1 MSFNE
6 FELKKHQQILDK
18 YIEKIRPPENIRK
31 ELDISYRIINLSVEI
46 YEIRPQY
53 DNPKQ
58 INNIEIAKTTYVR
71 TQDVWKIYWMRSDLK
86 WHGYEPNSEVE
97 KLSDFLS
104 VIEEDKYGCFWV

>member
-31 ELDISYRIINLSVEI
+31 ELDISYRINNQSVEI

-53 DNPKQ
+53 DDPKQ
-58 INNIEIAKTTYVR
+58 INNIEIAKTTYIR

-86 WHGYEPNSEVE
+86 WHEYEPNPEVE
-97 KLSDFLS
+97 KLSNFLNI
-104 VIEEDKYGCFWV
+104 IEEDKYGCFWG